1 MEKDQQAARVP
12 AEEKADVAAN
22 KVRGKDKGKE
32 EEEAATRGK
41 AAVAGPAADK
51 AAVRA
56 KATIRGLIRSHPD
69 QSQLM
74 R

>member
-12 AEEKADVAAN
+12 AEEKADVAVN
-22 KVRGKDKGKE
+22 KVRGKE
-32 EEEAATRGK
+32 EDEAATRGK

-69 QSQLM
+69 QIQLM
-74 R
+74 T

>member
-22 KVRGKDKGKE
+22 KVRGKDKE